1 MRTLFFPLYRMAVS
15 YVVSSGR
22 RWSVLEHL
30 LLFEVASSKRTT
42 AELADLTG
50 MPDRL
55 VVEALINLLRASW
68 LEVRSTEAGVFFA
81 ATAAGRRWAAEPE
94 LPATLQREVKWLSV
108 CLDRLTGSWLR
119 ADELDLVHE
128 KEVPADADTVAAL
141 KHTFDP
147 NDGALRDLFTLD
159 ADESLEPTPPQFRNA
174 SRYMARVGVAFGHIE
189 TGLPPSAL
197 PRLRQALIE
206 AARELQWDV
215 EVPTG
220 DKRPSIE
227 GTTRDDIGDDDIV
240 VGGRAHLEMLR
251 AALERTRSAFIL
263 HTCFLNP
270 ETMRLLL
277 PDLEKAARRKV
288 RIDLLWGLHV
298 DPEEPEHRKPK
309 QDSDKVLDLLPEFA
323 RRRVQLSPV
332 SSGSH
337 AKVVL
342 YDDRATGA
350 WTSIVGSCNFLSSEF
365 DWIEASVRTR
375 NQGLA
380 AQLVGHLIAAQLPA
394 SGAWS
399 PVARRLN
406 RIWSDMRRR
415 AAEAPSGG
423 THSLSLLVDQ
433 DHYAYVL
440 QARDLASRDIV
451 IGCDLY
457 GVAAET
463 SVLVPMQRAAEL
475 GKKVSLTY
483 NRPSRYM
490 TDEGRAPDPNEIAKR
505 GIAIRSIAAFHAKYA
520 MWDDD
525 ALAITSFN
533 WLSTVVDGTRARGA
547 EIGLSVSGK
556 DIRQR
561 FEAKLEQAIVERAM
575 QSVAAALTS

>member
-174 SRYMARVGVAFGHIE
+174 SRYMARVGVAFGQIE

-215 EVPTG
+215 EVPTVEE
-220 DKRPSIE
+220 RPSIE
-227 GTTRDDIGDDDIV
+227 GTTRDDIGDDDII

-251 AALERTRSAFIL
+251 GALECTRSAFIL
-263 HTCFLNP
+263 HTCFP
-270 ETMRLLL
+270 E
-277 PDLEKAARRKV
+277 P
-288 RIDLLWGLHV
+288 G
-298 DPEEPEHRKPK
+298 
-309 QDSDKVLDLLPEFA
+309 
-323 RRRVQLSPV
+323 
-332 SSGSH
+332 
-337 AKVVL
+337 
-342 YDDRATGA
+342 DDAP
-350 WTSIVGSCNFLSSEF
+350 
-365 DWIEASVRTR
+365 
-375 NQGLA
+375 
-380 AQLVGHLIAAQLPA
+380 PA
-394 SGAWS
+394 SGFGEGRPTKGPHRSALGS
-399 PVARRLN
+399 ARRP
-406 RIWSDMRRR
+406 RR
-415 AAEAPSGG
+415 AGAPQAQAGFRQGARPAAGVREATRTTFAGLLGIACEGRPLRRQGHRSLDQHRGKLQLPVVRVRLDRGLRPDPQSGSG
-423 THSLSLLVDQ
+423 RAAGRASD
-433 DHYAYVL
+433 
-440 QARDLASRDIV
+440 RRPASR
-451 IGCDLY
+451 IG
-457 GVAAET
+457 
-463 SVLVPMQRAAEL
+463 R
-475 GKKVSLTY
+475 
-483 NRPSRYM
+483 
-490 TDEGRAPDPNEIAKR
+490 
-505 GIAIRSIAAFHAKYA
+505 
-520 MWDDD
+520 
-525 ALAITSFN
+525 
-533 WLSTVVDGTRARGA
+533 
-547 EIGLSVSGK
+547 
-556 DIRQR
+556 
-561 FEAKLEQAIVERAM
+561 VEPRR
-575 QSVAAALTS
+575 